1 MRRMIFAVLGILV
14 LAAGSARAHH
24 GYANFFL
31 DQRVSIEGDIESVRF
46 ANPHVVLT
54 IRAADATLYTATWRS
69 AAQVERAGISSTTLG
84 VGDHVIV
91 TGAPPRDPT
100 SHELMPVREI
110 RRPRDGWSW
119 GGYAAAYAQPSN

>member
-1 MRRMIFAVLGILV
+1 MRRMIVAVIGVLV
-14 LAAGSARAHH
+14 LSTVSTRAHH

-31 DQRVSIEGDIESVRF
+31 DQRKSIEGDIEAVRF
-46 ANPHVVLT
+46 ANPHIVLT
-54 IRAADATLYTATWRS
+54 IRAADGTVYTATWR
-69 AAQVERAGISSTTLG
+69 AAYQMELAGVNRTTLK

-91 TGAPPRDPT
+91 TGAPPRDPA

-119 GGYAAAYAQPSN
+119 RSNAPFGQPSK